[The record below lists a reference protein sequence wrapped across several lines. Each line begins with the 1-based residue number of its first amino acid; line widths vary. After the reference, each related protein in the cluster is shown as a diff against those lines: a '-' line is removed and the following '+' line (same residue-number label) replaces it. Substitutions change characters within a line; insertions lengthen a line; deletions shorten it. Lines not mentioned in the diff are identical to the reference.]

1 MRNEV
6 LCFKV
11 SSDNLDMYFF
21 FFEKGLNFDLIFY
34 YYTMEKETFKTS
46 QSVK

>member
-11 SSDNLDMYFF
+11 SSDNLDMY
-21 FFEKGLNFDLIFY
+21 LLVDIIFY
-34 YYTMEKETFKTS
+34 VAHLNYYTLENETFKTS